1 MDLNEGTNACG
12 WVSQHL
18 EAHLEGELSG
28 AESGRLTA
36 HIAGCAACRAE
47 ERLARRLSAEL
58 AELPPLEG
66 PDAMIETVLERAR
79 TQEQARRRALWGRRL
94 RGWLQPAW
102 KPSLALA
109 ACLALFFAVQPPPP
123 AAGPTAAEIAQ
134 AERQARL
141 ALAYIGRA
149 SRRAGLAVQ
158 QQVIADGI
166 VAPVQRQARAALDPE
181 QTM

>member
-1 MDLNEGTNACG
+1 MDLNKGTDTCD
-12 WVSQHL
+12 WVSQRL
-18 EAHLEGELSG
+18 EAHLDGELPA

-47 ERLARRLSAEL
+47 ERLARRLTHEL
-58 AELPPLEG
+58 AALPPLEG
-66 PDAMIETVLERAR
+66 PDAMIETVLERAQA
-79 TQEQARRRALWGRRL
+79 QEKTRRQAVWSRRL
-94 RGWLQPAW
+94 RDWLQPAW

-123 AAGPTAAEIAQ
+123 VAGPTAAEIAQ

-149 SRRAGLAVQ
+149 NRRAGLAVQ
-158 QQVIADGI
+158 RQVIADGI
-166 VAPVQRQARAALDPE
+166 VAPVQRQARAAFEPE